1 MWEPAGVALATRP
14 GSEPAGQVFP
24 TTAATLATPLTTA
37 LSGGIVNAAVIGAV
51 GRVIS
56 SAAPPSTVVARRIVA
71 ATTPAGVA
79 RCIVGTATTPAA
91 HVARAIVGTA
101 TLADVTCRII
111 GPAAPAPVVTRRVIG
126 AATAPAAIITRCIV
140 RTPAAPAAIIT
151 RCVIRTATAT
161 DMAGRII
168 ATAALAHFAAPVVAF
183 PIGARGGGRG
193 KQRGSTKADQR
204 RRGNSR
210 K

>member
-1 MWEPAGVALATRP
+1 M
-14 GSEPAGQVFP
+14 PAGQVFP

-56 SAAPPSTVVARRIVA
+56 SAAPPTTVVARRIVA

-101 TLADVTCRII
+101 TLADMTCRII
-111 GPAAPAPVVTRRVIG
+111 GPAAPATVVTRRVIG
-126 AATAPAAIITRCIV
+126 AATAPAAIITR
-140 RTPAAPAAIIT
+140 R
-151 RCVIRTATAT
+151 VIRTATAT
-161 DMAGRII
+161 DMAGCII